1 MVSMRGYL
9 LTPRE
14 REILETYVEDG
25 VKLDGFSVLVIRL
38 RRAEK
43 SLKEEFELIEDA
55 LRRMGVK

>member
-1 MVSMRGYL
+1 MRGYL